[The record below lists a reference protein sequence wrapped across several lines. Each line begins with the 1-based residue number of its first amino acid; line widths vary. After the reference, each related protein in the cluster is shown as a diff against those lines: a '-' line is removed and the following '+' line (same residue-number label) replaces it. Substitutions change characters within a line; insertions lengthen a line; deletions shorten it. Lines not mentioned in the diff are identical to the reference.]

1 MTTSMDEKRVDF
13 IFDQGADISISTQIF
28 DDNGAI
34 LDITG
39 YHAKMQIRSA
49 AGGELYDEFS
59 DQGAS
64 PEITITGAS
73 GLIVVGISSTVSA
86 GYLWTKGVYDLKL
99 TDGSGKITYPYFG
112 DFNLR
117 SRVTQ

>member
-1 MTTSMDEKRVDF
+1 MTNTLDEKRVDF

-28 DDNGAI
+28 DDNGAV
-34 LDITG
+34 LNITG

-59 DQGAS
+59 DQGAG

-73 GLIVVGISSTVSA
+73 GLIVVNITSAISA
-86 GYLWTKGVYDLKL
+86 AYLWTKGVYDLKL
-99 TDGSGKITYPYFG
+99 TDGSSKVTYPYFG